1 MANGSILARL
11 KKYAAAKIGA
21 KIDLCSRTMDK
32 LELRQR
38 HKTRRIRRR
47 ALAFSRGIII
57 LERER
62 KGTWLLTVEAS
73 LLKEIGAQSL
83 YDQISPFPQR
93 RQS

>member
-1 MANGSILARL
+1 LAWL

-21 KIDLCSRTMDK
+21 NIDLSSWTMDE

-38 HKTRRIRRR
+38 QETRIIGRK

-62 KGTWLLTVEAS
+62 KGKLLLTGEAS
-73 LLKEIGAQSL
+73 SLREIGAQSL
-83 YDQISPFPQR
+83 
-93 RQS
+93 